1 MSTAA
6 SIVERTGTE
15 NVSVVERLPH
25 KQIDESRCMTLD
37 VISTG
42 TPDRM
47 GDVLVSRGC
56 LTNEHRTYPVI
67 LWNHGRSHDVL
78 GTLPI
83 GLAIDKSGNYGVI
96 VDDDAVLAWS
106 KYSQSNPLAVQLFAL
121 QAEGVLRGNS
131 IGARPVK
138 ATELPRRTMPD
149 KSLARCFQY
158 DQWVLHEYSKTPGPV
173 NAEAL
178 TIRVEKGRV
187 NDEPIHPILKSYLEP
202 MMVQGKEWANGWNFS
217 KASEDDSP
225 QTPVQ
230 KSHEDSKPNPTAPLK
245 RPESDMND
253 DKDDDDEKKKKDR
266 PVEKAAVVEDKTK
279 EVVKSLKPTARAMAS
294 IMQAARD
301 LRVAIAKSAEDVE
314 DEMALAAILEIDGYL
329 EKSEQTCAETLMA
342 KGILEAPEPLTNE
355 ILKSSLTESKD
366 ISVVV
371 KGYGEF
377 PRLFSTQKT
386 MDKGTEEN
394 LDPVEVAKLNRK
406 LAAMEARL
414 VNRK

>member
-1 MSTAA
+1 
-6 SIVERTGTE
+6 
-15 NVSVVERLPH
+15 
-25 KQIDESRCMTLD
+25 
-37 VISTG
+37 
-42 TPDRM
+42 M

-56 LTNEHRTYPVI
+56 LTEEHRQYPVI

-83 GLAIDKSGNYGVI
+83 GLAVDKSGNYGVI
-96 VDDDAVLAWS
+96 VEDDVVLSWS
-106 KYSQSNPLAVQLFAL
+106 KYSQTNPLAIQLFAL

-138 ATELPRRTMPD
+138 SKELPRRTMPD

-158 DQWVLHEYSKTPGPV
+158 DQWMLHEYSKTPGPV
-173 NAEAL
+173 QPEAL

-187 NDEPIHPILKSYLEP
+187 NGEPIHPILKSYLEP

-217 KASEDDSP
+217 KASEDVQP
-225 QTPVQ
+225 ATIQ
-230 KSHEDSKPNPTAPLK
+230 KSDKSEPDPTAPLK
-245 RPESDMND
+245 RDKDMNDKDD
-253 DKDDDDEKKKKDR
+253 DKDDDDKKKKKDAT
-266 PVEKAAVVEDKTK
+266 VDKSEPTVAGATK
-279 EVVKSLKPTARAMAS
+279 KDDVLKSLKPTTRAMAS

-301 LRVAIAKSAEDVE
+301 LRVAIAKAAEDVE

-329 EKSEQTCAETLMA
+329 EKSEQTCAETMIA
-342 KGILEAPEPLTNE
+342 KGILEAPESLTNE
-355 ILKSSLTESKD
+355 LLKSSLTESKD
-366 ISVVV
+366 VSVVV
-371 KGYGEF
+371 KGYTEF

-386 MDKGTEEN
+386 VDKAMDDN

-414 VNRK
+414 NRK